1 MTTVLMLLFDVPAGD
16 GYTGLSWLDILFGAV
31 FAFLGA
37 LLFVWIGRRFLKRR

>member
-1 MTTVLMLLFDVPAGD
+1 MTTLLMLFFDVPAGD
-16 GYTGLSWLDILFGAV
+16 GPAGMGWLDILFGAI

>member
-1 MTTVLMLLFDVPAGD
+1 MTTVWLLLFDIPPGGEPAGL
-16 GYTGLSWLDILFGAV
+16 GWLDILFGAI